1 MRKDPEDMDIDIKRI
16 AELLHT
22 TEQRIRGLL
31 KRGTLHSTPTH
42 HLILERSISK
52 IEAGTAIFPWETYE
66 VVWGFP
72 KIHRAMMLEPALR
85 THFTTESVAVE
96 EKMNGYNTRVASING
111 QIVALTRG
119 GHICPYTTEKAESLI
134 PEKIFTDHPEWVLCG
149 EMVGP
154 DSPYAPKETYGI
166 ESLQFFLFDIHEKK
180 GGRPLTVAERQEVA
194 EEYGIQSTRLFGTY
208 PLDEA
213 HHKIR
218 EIIQML
224 GASGRE
230 GVVIKDPKMRDPPL
244 KYTSSQSNCDD
255 LKYAFT
261 YYHDYARSFFY
272 SRVMRE
278 AFQSVEWR
286 EGPAEIEKRSLQLGE
301 SILKPMIQSIKRVQ
315 SGEKLVEN
323 VKIRVKTLK
332 TSEKFKEHL
341 RTLGID
347 AVFSDPVKIKDE
359 YLIKIQKINHRTND
373 KTESILR
380 GET

>member
-111 QIVALTRG
+111 QVVALTRG

-180 GGRPLTVAERQEVA
+180 
-194 EEYGIQSTRLFGTY
+194 
-208 PLDEA
+208 EA
-213 HHKIR
+213 NH
-218 EIIQML
+218 
-224 GASGRE
+224 
-230 GVVIKDPKMRDPPL
+230 
-244 KYTSSQSNCDD
+244 
-255 LKYAFT
+255 
-261 YYHDYARSFFY
+261 
-272 SRVMRE
+272 SR
-278 AFQSVEWR
+278 
-286 EGPAEIEKRSLQLGE
+286 
-301 SILKPMIQSIKRVQ
+301 
-315 SGEKLVEN
+315 
-323 VKIRVKTLK
+323 
-332 TSEKFKEHL
+332 
-341 RTLGID
+341 
-347 AVFSDPVKIKDE
+347 
-359 YLIKIQKINHRTND
+359 
-373 KTESILR
+373 
-380 GET
+380 